1 MQCLLQFQ
9 NKYEL
14 PQRQSSAETLT
25 RSWADISLPPCSIRD
40 FQQVNQVGSDHNPC
54 GLQKRRCSYMPPM
67 TTANPTEERI
77 RARSLVHAH
86 NQSASLLHPL
96 FVHSR
101 EMSLESGY
109 LSHEGGSSRSTPS
122 SPKRITHFLQSKRRQ
137 SGRQLSQSASED
149 DGSPEPTQ
157 YLSVREKRQ
166 TFQK

>member
-1 MQCLLQFQ
+1 M
-9 NKYEL
+9 
-14 PQRQSSAETLT
+14 ETLT
-25 RSWADISLPPCSIRD
+25 RSWADISLPPCNIRD
-40 FQQVNQVGSDHNPC
+40 FQQVNPVGADHNPC
-54 GLQKRRCSYMPPM
+54 GLQKRRCSYMPQ
-67 TTANPTEERI
+67 PTQPTGEQRI
-77 RARSLVHAH
+77 RAGSLVQAH
-86 NQSASLLHPL
+86 NQSASLLH
-96 FVHSR
+96 VHSR

-122 SPKRITHFLQSKRRQ
+122 SPKRIAHFLQSKRRQ